1 MSKREKPSGL
11 SSREE
16 LLWYASRNSRRL
28 SDSTITRHRTL
39 DNVCQLLAGM
49 VSMLYWG
56 DFSRAVP
63 PIFTIALKLSANNRR
78 RFIITVNQ
86 GFEDSQRGERT
97 TVITPNAVNGERLLK
112 TICGEI
118 NILKQNDHKLAVQ
131 TCVDIWTHISLL
143 ENPKSAEEDF
153 NLSCFQL
160 CLPKIAHRLRQ
171 AFDYFGTFAV
181 LQPVRDAFSLVPPHD
196 TFHTDVICSIVPSSV
211 ELIRKLQAPPIE
223 MVAANRYRVE
233 LRNKNIIMWLDTLDA
248 LFAGLKLAFRFRK
261 PSAKHKH
268 SFKAVTLNRER
279 VASTRLLLLT
289 LDCLRPVFHVLFSAP
304 WTSLDQ
310 TLRTNEE
317 RVQALSK
324 KSNPKA
330 PKLNMGE
337 DEDEEDDYNED
348 YGECLPGITEEQL
361 HQPQCAADVYLRWIY
376 SLSTSITAPGLVM
389 EGLVS
394 RSIFIPS
401 TTYEMYQAPS
411 FPCPERLSADQSEIF
426 KRRLAS
432 AKCHAEAMLMAKFVP
447 ELAAGE
453 VLWIAVCKKCCV
465 LCALLAECLGDQI
478 HIVSGCHGIIF
489 PWILPNVSEEI
500 AVKVLERLKKLLP
513 NLGSSHFRMQS
524 SGLASSIVSADLAQV
539 GPTKGKTIEERV
551 LGIVGMLQS
560 RGQT

>member
-28 SDSTITRHRTL
+28 SDSTITRHRTS
-39 DNVCQLLAGM
+39 DNVCQVLAGM

-63 PIFTIALKLSANNRR
+63 PIFAIALELSADDRR

-112 TICGEI
+112 NICGEI
-118 NILKQNDHKLAVQ
+118 NILKQNDYKFAVQ

-153 NLSCFQL
+153 NLSCFRL
-160 CLPKIAHRLRQ
+160 CIPKIAHRLRQ

-211 ELIRKLQAPPIE
+211 ELIRKLKAPPIE

-233 LRNKNIIMWLDTLDA
+233 LRNQNIIMWLDTLDA
-248 LFAGLKLAFRFRK
+248 LFAGLKLAFRFRN

-268 SFKAVTLNRER
+268 SFKAVTLNREK

-289 LDCLRPVFHVLFSAP
+289 LDCLRPVFHVLFK
-304 WTSLDQ
+304 
-310 TLRTNEE
+310 E

-330 PKLNMGE
+330 QKLNMGE
-337 DEDEEDDYNED
+337 DEDEEDDYDED
-348 YGECLPGITEEQL
+348 YGECLPGITEERL
-361 HQPQCAADVYLRWIY
+361 HQPQRAADVYLRWIY
-376 SLSTSITAPGLVM
+376 SLSTSITAPALVM
-389 EGLVS
+389 EGLES

-447 ELAAGE
+447 ELAVGE

-524 SGLASSIVSADLAQV
+524 SGLASSIASADLAQV
-539 GPTKGKTIEERV
+539 GSTNKKNFEERV